1 MPTPSAQTKVDVSA
15 VMVDGLI
22 HPATHVSVLRI
33 GFDIVSVFAVDD
45 GLAGDV
51 AGLAVCVTLSTARTF
66 RPLLDN
72 LHRDSGSVRALD
84 IKNVGPLVAA
94 TKYRPLQP
102 PIRGTALRA
111 LVIEEAACVILNFSC
126 LDPDAVLTLRANPS
140 AVRSVYSG
148 TARVALAV
156 ERYIAWT
163 LAVDRLVSEK
173 PA

>member
-1 MPTPSAQTKVDVSA
+1 MPAPSAQTKIDMTA
-15 VMVDGLI
+15 LLVDGPI
-22 HPATHVSVLRI
+22 HPATHISVRRI

-45 GLAGDV
+45 SLASDV
-51 AGLAVCVTLSTARTF
+51 AGLAVCVTLATARSF

-84 IKNVGPLVAA
+84 IKKVEPLVAA

-126 LDPDAVLTLRANPS
+126 LDADAVLSLRANPS

-148 TARVALAV
+148 TARVAVAV
-156 ERYIAWT
+156 ERYVAWT
-163 LAVDRLVSEK
+163 LAVDGLASEK